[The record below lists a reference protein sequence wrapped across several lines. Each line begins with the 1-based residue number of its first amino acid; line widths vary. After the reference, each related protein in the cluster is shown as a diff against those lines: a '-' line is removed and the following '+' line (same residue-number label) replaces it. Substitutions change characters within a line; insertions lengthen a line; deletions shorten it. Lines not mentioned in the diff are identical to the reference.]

1 MKKVILSIVFI
12 FVSVFSYSQV
22 YKVSVNSMAIFQH
35 DFEYE
40 TNDVIGTDKMEVLGG
55 NEYIKPWEI
64 TYDLSSMTWFSKLE
78 INNEN
83 GDEVEIQKGM
93 ITNVN
98 ETNAILNINVVSDV
112 GQSYHVL
119 IDVSRDNESVDVIY
133 VRRQIFIDGKS
144 YIKGWTSNDIS
155 VKKS

>member
-1 MKKVILSIVFI
+1 
-12 FVSVFSYSQV
+12 
-22 YKVSVNSMAIFQH
+22 MAIFQH

-40 TNDVIGTDKMEVLGG
+40 TYDVIGTDKMEVLGG

-64 TYDLSSMTWFSKLE
+64 TYDLNSMTWFSKLDSSGA
-78 INNEN
+78 IKT
-83 GDEVEIQKGM
+83 QKGM

-98 ETNAILNINVVSDV
+98 ETNSILNINVVSDV

-119 IDVSRDNESVDVIY
+119 IDVSRDDESVDVIY
-133 VRRQIFIDGKS
+133 VRRKIFIDGNP